1 MIGLHRQRVWLRVVG
16 LGMLAVL
23 LVLALTGEAA
33 AGWGWAAAG
42 LAVFFGVFF
51 ATGYVPVV
59 MRPPPVHRYLSA
71 AEADELLPGDTDVL
85 GIVVDGEARAY
96 ARGQL
101 ARRH

>member
-1 MIGLHRQRVWLRVVG
+1 MIGLHRQRVWLRVIG

-42 LAVFFGVFF
+42 LAVFF

-85 GIVVDGEARAY
+85 GIVVDGEPRAY